1 MTENNMNQDLLK
13 QKHCSLHSDPTSGLT
28 GSSIPTTA
36 MHVRPVTMSF
46 SLSHSG
52 SGSPAGK
59 SLNAKQMVL
68 SPSEAIGSITV
79 FTISSRSLG
88 LNTFG
93 SPSALSILKHLKRK
107 N

>member
-1 MTENNMNQDLLK
+1 MRVFL
-13 QKHCSLHSDPTSGLT
+13 TSGLT
-28 GSSIPTTA
+28 GSSMPTTA
-36 MHVRPVTMSF
+36 MHVRPVTTSF

-59 SLNAKQMVL
+59 SLNARHMVL

-93 SPSALSILKHLKRK
+93 SPLALSILKHLKRK
-107 N
+107 TVKELQNSEIANKGPKG

>member
-1 MTENNMNQDLLK
+1 MQNTE
-13 QKHCSLHSDPTSGLT
+13 CFTTSGLT

-36 MHVRPVTMSF
+36 MHVRPVTISF

-59 SLNAKQMVL
+59 SLNARHMVL
-68 SPSEAIGSITV
+68 KPSDAIGSITV

-88 LNTFG
+88 LNTFA
-93 SPSALSILKHLKRK
+93 SPLALKILKHLKGNVESK
-107 N
+107 HQ

>member
-1 MTENNMNQDLLK
+1 MQNTERFT
-13 QKHCSLHSDPTSGLT
+13 TSGLT

-36 MHVRPVTMSF
+36 MHVRPVTISF

-59 SLNAKQMVL
+59 SLNARHMVL
-68 SPSEAIGSITV
+68 KPSDAIGSITV

-88 LNTFG
+88 LNTFA
-93 SPSALSILKHLKRK
+93 SPLALKILKHLKGNVESK
-107 N
+107 YQ